1 MTFSGEELDLMMEAF
16 RATDA
21 INDPVGE
28 KIVLRYLSQGRPS
41 KKEDQ
46 SNLRWDSEMSK
57 PVTFHKTESSA
68 TPRVLFADV
77 FVKGQNGL
85 DLVVH
90 HGFAV
95 SPPNQKGTGE
105 KTFYKH
111 FHQTDNNRCVMG
123 RRVFE
128 LVATKGQMQYQ
139 HYVILLDDNIGAL
152 EILPEVYH
160 RSVSCEEGSILLNH
174 AVRDEEY
181 ESEGVQPDSSL

>member
-1 MTFSGEELDLMMEAF
+1 
-16 RATDA
+16 
-21 INDPVGE
+21 
-28 KIVLRYLSQGRPS
+28 
-41 KKEDQ
+41 
-46 SNLRWDSEMSK
+46 MSK
-57 PVTFHKTESSA
+57 PVTFHKDRVFRD
-68 TPRVLFADV
+68 TPGVLFADV

-181 ESEGVQPDSSL
+181 DEQKEFNPTPPSDDPDLREILVRNKPVYVNFTKEQRAYYLETGKVPMFN